1 MIMEQR
7 IILLIED
14 NPSDVK
20 LTQRALNKNNHLGCR
35 LIVARDG
42 QEALDLLF
50 GDGPLIPDLVLLD
63 LKLPKVDGLRV
74 LERIRAV
81 VQTRMVPV
89 VILTTSKEEQDR
101 KSAYTLG
108 VNSYIVKP
116 IDFNN
121 FVETINQIGSYWM
134 GLNEPPPA
142 GGCGP

>member
-1 MIMEQR
+1 MEPR

-20 LTQRALNKNNHLGCR
+20 LTQRALTKNDHLGCR
-35 LIVARDG
+35 LIVTRDG

-50 GDGPLIPDLVLLD
+50 GNDPLLPDLILLD

-74 LERIRAV
+74 LERIRTV
-81 VQTRMVPV
+81 ERTRMVPV
-89 VILTTSKEEQDR
+89 VILTTSREEQDR

-134 GLNEPPPA
+134 DLNEPPPP
-142 GGCGP
+142 GRCIP